1 LFSIAPSLARARE
14 RYEAARLGPTREER
28 SVADSGVEAAAAAV
42 AVVAARVAKLHIR
55 APSDG
60 TVALLV
66 AAPGEA
72 IIPAQPLMTLQKAAQ
87 HWTSFKFARGPVRRF
102 AYGSRV
108 ELIPASGNAL
118 INARIDEIVPRGEFA
133 TWRAAGFEP
142 LVPLATK
149 MLIEL
154 ARGISKQL
162 GCRRSA
168 PWDRRRSC
176 VDSEVGPAVRI
187 RFPPAASLVRTR
199 HPLAA
204 ERWLG
209 KWRKIP
215 SPLYWLPA

>member
-1 LFSIAPSLARARE
+1 
-14 RYEAARLGPTREER
+14 
-28 SVADSGVEAAAAAV
+28 
-42 AVVAARVAKLHIR
+42 LHIR

-154 ARGISKQL
+154 VRTMTALVLGLLIASANSFYNNQKSSLEVNAAKLLQLDNVLRRYARGRAGSRALKASAIKTYDEDREAVARAPTIAESSAAIDAL
-162 GCRRSA
+162 PWRR
-168 PWDRRRSC
+168 
-176 VDSEVGPAVRI
+176 
-187 RFPPAASLVRTR
+187 
-199 HPLAA
+199 
-204 ERWLG
+204 
-209 KWRKIP
+209 
-215 SPLYWLPA
+215 